1 MVYCRAGRAVC
12 AEAAAAYSRI
22 AAAHVWRRP
31 FISSLPLFL
40 HILALLRRRH
50 VGIFA
55 VSGHSGMVNEAV
67 PEPLDPPAPA
77 SAPPP
82 AAAPPETPSRPRRKT
97 PLWAKWS
104 DDKLLDLRMSELD
117 LSIEGSVLQKRIGD
131 LEAELAGR
139 GMVFRPHFWLSDE
152 WFTPDGVP
160 GIAIPFYLAH
170 PRLARLEGQQMLE
183 VEGGTPSWCMR
194 ILRHELGH
202 AIDNAYMLRR
212 RRRRQALFGSSSID
226 YPEFYTPKPY
236 SRSFVLHI
244 DNWYAQS
251 HPDEDFAETFAVW
264 LNPRSDW
271 RRRYHDWPALKK
283 LEYMDEL
290 MKEIGSQP
298 PLVGKRA
305 TVDPLHRLRRTLRQ
319 HYKRKAEHYALDYPD
334 FYDRDLRRLFPQP
347 AEDARTVPASRFI
360 NRIRKEV
367 RRTVAAWT
375 GVYQYTIDQ
384 VLEEMAERCDELQLR
399 FVPGA
404 EERTR
409 ADFIVVLTVQT
420 MNYLHSGRHRVA
432 L

>member
-1 MVYCRAGRAVC
+1 LQRRDIGIL
-12 AEAAAAYSRI
+12 RI
-22 AAAHVWRRP
+22 
-31 FISSLPLFL
+31 
-40 HILALLRRRH
+40 
-50 VGIFA
+50 
-55 VSGHSGMVNEAV
+55 SGHSEVVNEAA
-67 PEPLDPPAPA
+67 PEPHDPPAPA
-77 SAPPP
+77 PQAPPTPDPP
-82 AAAPPETPSRPRRKT
+82 ARPTRKV
-97 PLWAKWS
+97 PIWAKWS
-104 DDKLLDLRMSELD
+104 DAKLLDLRMSELD
-117 LSIEGSVLQKRIGD
+117 LSIAGSALQKRIGD
-131 LEAELAGR
+131 LETELAER
-139 GMVFRPHFWLSDE
+139 GIVFRPHFWLSDE

-170 PRLARLEGQQMLE
+170 PRLARLEREQMLE

-202 AIDNAYMLRR
+202 AIDNAYLLRR
-212 RRRRQALFGSSSID
+212 RRRRQALFGSSAID

-271 RRRYHDWPALKK
+271 RRRYQDWPALKK

-290 MKEIGSQP
+290 MKEIGPRP
-298 PLVGKRA
+298 PLVEKRT

-334 FYDRDLRRLFPQP
+334 FYERDLRRLFPQP
-347 AEDARTVPASRFI
+347 PVEARTVPASRFI

-399 FVPGA
+399 FAPGS